1 MVLYSYYCVCVVK
14 SIVTIIFE
22 YCIRVVYEIGIHH
35 IHHVSLSIALFQ
47 PRDPLVPGCISISV
61 GLADR
66 MLSPKQQASS
76 VCKSENSCTIYLPLE
91 VYGWLCHM
99 ILDVKLQ
106 TDLSKRC
113 RSQSKATV
121 WWESDGNPIVANK
134 RVNRVKIESEFG
146 NDNQRVKWSRIR
158 LTTGTWWHGR
168 NGYGIQ
174 HPPGPIL
181 GVVLRG
187 AKDTRLTSLIF
198 QNPSWAGERHRFW
211 IDEKYWKIR
220 SYTTHGKNQV
230 LRTGRDQ
237 KKLGLTRIIYH
248 RNP

>member
-1 MVLYSYYCVCVVK
+1 MLYSYYCVCVVK

-22 YCIRVVYEIGIHH
+22 YCIRMVYEIGIHQE
-35 IHHVSLSIALFQ
+35 STMYLSPSPSRIQ
-47 PRDPLVPGCISISV
+47 PRDPLIPGCISISV

-76 VCKSENSCTIYLPLE
+76 VCKSENSCIYLPLE
-91 VYGWLCHM
+91 VYGWVCHM

-134 RVNRVKIESEFG
+134 QVKTESEFG

-158 LTTGTWWHGR
+158 LTI
-168 NGYGIQ
+168 GISNIPQ
-174 HPPGPIL
+174 AL
-181 GVVLRG
+181 
-187 AKDTRLTSLIF
+187 S
-198 QNPSWAGERHRFW
+198 
-211 IDEKYWKIR
+211 
-220 SYTTHGKNQV
+220 
-230 LRTGRDQ
+230 
-237 KKLGLTRIIYH
+237 
-248 RNP
+248 